1 MRTCEKCGFDGNRD
15 TAQFCAGCGEALS
28 VQALLSVGT
37 ILHER
42 YRVVRVLGKGGMGAV
57 YLVEDTKLYGKL
69 WAVKELLERFVDA
82 NDRAESI
89 AQFQQEAKLLVGLRH
104 PNLPQIVD
112 AFEQDGR
119 HYLVMEYVEGQTLEE
134 MLEQSPEGVFTEEQV
149 LEWAGQICDVLNY
162 LHMHDPPVIF
172 RDLKPANIMITP
184 EGRVKL
190 IDFGVA
196 RLFDPSKGTDTLK
209 MGTVGYAPPEQYA
222 GQGQTTPR
230 SDVYALGATLYE
242 LLTGDNPE
250 AHPFVFT
257 PVRAVN
263 RRVSTQT
270 SLTVDKAVQLDPN
283 DRFPSAL
290 AMKTALRGQKKVR
303 WPLIAALTGGPLLLA
318 GIAVGAYF
326 AFFWGR
332 AGSEVEPTVPIVAVV
347 ETDTPTPSATPTQI
361 PTSTSLPTLTPTET
375 PLPTDTPT
383 LSPTPTLTPT
393 LTPTPTPTAR
403 PTLNVTAEPTS
414 KPTSAAGPVLGA
426 GTILYTIQTDMGYYL
441 AKTSPTAAKG
451 ELLGPTTYD
460 NSTCSS
466 SGAAQTLDGVTY
478 NLYWGYRCGVAK
490 LAECASPDGQF
501 KVVLWKQDK
510 QWSMSVHQV
519 SDDSTV
525 GPSYAGED
533 LSTEIQMMWSPDS
546 RYFYFALGKELHRAS
561 PFEAGYQAIA
571 SDVYQPSLS
580 PDGSMMMYLKPSGAA
595 GGYDIMV
602 INATGLRNEPVN
614 VTNAADIEKLCPR
627 WAR

>member
-15 TAQFCAGCGEALS
+15 TAQFCAECGEALS
-28 VQALLSVGT
+28 VQALLSVGSV
-37 ILHER
+37 LHER

-82 NDRAESI
+82 NDRAESV

-112 AFEQDGR
+112 AFEQEGR
-119 HYLVMEYVEGQTLEE
+119 HYLVMEFVEGLTLEA
-134 MLEQSPEGVFTEEQV
+134 MLEQSPEGAFTEEQV

-162 LHMHDPPVIF
+162 LHAHDPPVIF

-270 SLTVDKAVQLDPN
+270 SLTIDKAVQLDPN

-290 AMKTALRGQKKVR
+290 AMKVALRGKKKAR
-303 WPLIAALTGGPLLLA
+303 WPLIAALVGGPLLLV
-318 GIAVGAYF
+318 GIAVGVYF
-326 AFFWGR
+326 AFFRG
-332 AGSEVEPTVPIVAVV
+332 GPEEEIVPTVPVVAVV
-347 ETDTPTPSATPTQI
+347 ETDTPMPSATPTQI
-361 PTSTSLPTLTPTET
+361 PTSTPLPTLTPTAT
-375 PLPTDTPT
+375 PLPTETQTPT
-383 LSPTPTLTPT
+383 PTPTLTPT
-393 LTPTPTPTAR
+393 LTPSPIPTAR
-403 PTLNVTAEPTS
+403 PTLNVTAGPTS
-414 KPTSAAGPVLGA
+414 QPTSPPGPVLGA

-441 AKTSPTAAKG
+441 AKTSSTATKG

-466 SGAAQTLDGVTY
+466 SGVAKTLEGDSF

-490 LAECASPDGQF
+490 LVECASPDGQY
-501 KVVLWKQDK
+501 KIILWREEK
-510 QWSMSVHQV
+510 QWTLSVRQV
-519 SDDSTV
+519 SDGSTV
-525 GPSYAGED
+525 GASYAGED
-533 LSTEIQMMWSPDS
+533 LSNELQLTWSPDS
-546 RYFYFALGKELHRAS
+546 RYFYFGLKREMHRGS
-561 PFEAGYQAIA
+561 PLEAGYQAIA

-580 PDGSMMMYLKPSGAA
+580 PDGSMLMYLKPTGGA
-595 GGYDIMV
+595 GGYDLMV
-602 INATGLRNEPVN
+602 INATGPRGEPVN
-614 VTNAADIEKLCPR
+614 VTNAPEIEKLCPR

>member
-15 TAQFCAGCGEALS
+15 TAQFCAECGEALS
-28 VQALLSVGT
+28 VQALLSVGSV
-37 ILHER
+37 LHER

-82 NDRAESI
+82 NDRAESV

-112 AFEQDGR
+112 AFEQEGR
-119 HYLVMEYVEGQTLEE
+119 HYLVMEFVEGLTLEA
-134 MLEQSPEGVFTEEQV
+134 MLEQAPEGAFTEEQV
-149 LEWAGQICDVLNY
+149 LEWTGQICDVLNY
-162 LHMHDPPVIF
+162 LHSHDPPVIF

-270 SLTVDKAVQLDPN
+270 SLTIDKAVQLDPN

-290 AMKTALRGQKKVR
+290 AMKAALRGKKKVR
-303 WPLIAALTGGPLLLA
+303 WPLIAALVGGPLLLA

-332 AGSEVEPTVPIVAVV
+332 PGEEVEPTVPVVAVV

-361 PTSTSLPTLTPTET
+361 PTSTPLPTLTPTAT

-383 LSPTPTLTPT
+383 LTPAPTLTPT
-393 LTPTPTPTAR
+393 LTPSPIPTAK
-403 PTLNVTAEPTS
+403 PTLNVTAGPTSEPTS
-414 KPTSAAGPVLGA
+414 PPGPVLGA
-426 GTILYTIQTDMGYYL
+426 GTILYTIETDMGYYL
-441 AKTSPTAAKG
+441 AKTSSTATKG

-466 SGAAQTLDGVTY
+466 SGVARTLEGDSF

-490 LAECASPDGQF
+490 LVECTSPDGQY
-501 KVVLWKQDK
+501 KIILWREGR
-510 QWSMSVHQV
+510 QWTLSVRQV
-519 SDDSTV
+519 SDDATV
-525 GPSYAGED
+525 GTSYAGED
-533 LSTEIQMMWSPDS
+533 LSNELLITWSPDS
-546 RYFYFALGKELHRAS
+546 RYFYFGLQREMHRGS

-571 SDVYQPSLS
+571 SNVYQPSLS

-602 INATGLRNEPVN
+602 INATGARNEPVN
-614 VTNAADIEKLCPR
+614 VTNAPEIEKLCPR
-627 WAR
+627 WVR

>member
-1 MRTCEKCGFDGNRD
+1 MRTCEECGFDGNRD
-15 TAQFCAGCGEALS
+15 TAQFCAECGQALS
-28 VQALLSVGT
+28 VQALLSVGSV
-37 ILHER
+37 LHER

-69 WAVKELLERFVDA
+69 WAMKELLERFVEA
-82 NDRAESI
+82 GDRAEAV

-134 MLEQSPEGVFTEEQV
+134 MLEQSPTGVFTEEQV
-149 LEWAGQICDVLNY
+149 LEWTGQICDVLNY
-162 LHMHDPPVIF
+162 LHAHDPPVIF

-230 SDVYALGATLYE
+230 SDIYALGATLYE

-270 SLTVDKAVQLDPN
+270 SLTIDKAVQLDPN

-290 AMKTALRGQKKVR
+290 AMKTALRGKKKVR
-303 WPLIAALTGGPLLLA
+303 WPLIGALVVGGPLLLA
-318 GIAVGAYF
+318 GIAAGAYF
-326 AFFWGR
+326 AFFQGR
-332 AGSEVEPTVPIVAVV
+332 GGSETEPTVPVVAAV

-361 PTSTSLPTLTPTET
+361 PTSTSRPTLTPTAT
-375 PLPTDTPT
+375 PLPTDTQAPT
-383 LSPTPTLTPT
+383 ATPTPTPTLTPS
-393 LTPTPTPTAR
+393 PVPTAR
-403 PTLNVTAEPTS
+403 PTSAVTAAPTSEPTS
-414 KPTSAAGPVLGA
+414 PGPVLGA
-426 GTILYTIQTDMGYYL
+426 GSILYTIETDLGYYL
-441 AKTSPTAAKG
+441 AQTSSTATKG

-466 SGAAQTLDGVTY
+466 SGVAKTLEGDSF
-478 NLYWGYRCGVAK
+478 NLYWGYRCNVAK
-490 LAECASPDGQF
+490 LVECTSPDGQY
-501 KVVLWKQDK
+501 KIVIWRESK
-510 QWSMSVHQV
+510 QWSLSVHQM
-519 SDDSTV
+519 SDDAIV

-533 LSTEIQMMWSPDS
+533 LSNELQLTWSPDS
-546 RYFYFALGKELHRAS
+546 RYFYFGLKRELHRAS
-561 PFEAGYQAIA
+561 PFEAGYEAIA
-571 SDVYQPSLS
+571 SDVYQPALS
-580 PDGSMMMYLKPSGAA
+580 PDGSMIMYLKPSGAA
-595 GGYDIMV
+595 GGYDILV
-602 INATGLRNEPVN
+602 VNATGPRSEPVN
-614 VTNAADIEKLCPR
+614 VTNAPEIEKLCPR

>member
-1 MRTCEKCGFDGNRD
+1 MRTCEKCNFEGNRD
-15 TAQFCAGCGEALS
+15 TAQFCAECGEPLS
-28 VQALLSVGT
+28 VQALLSVGSV
-37 ILHER
+37 LHER

-57 YLVEDTKLYGKL
+57 YLVEDVKLYGKL
-69 WAVKELLERFVDA
+69 WAVKELLERFIDA
-82 NDRAESI
+82 GDRAEAV
-89 AQFQQEAKLLVGLRH
+89 AQFEQEAKLLVGLRH

-134 MLEQSPEGVFTEEQV
+134 MLEQAPEGAFAEEQV
-149 LEWAGQICDVLNY
+149 LEWTAQICDVLNY
-162 LHMHDPPVIF
+162 LHSHEPPVIF
-172 RDLKPANIMITP
+172 RDLKPANVMITP

-270 SLTVDKAVQLDPN
+270 SLTIDKAVQLDPN

-290 AMKTALRGQKKVR
+290 AMKAALRGKKAAR
-303 WPLIAALTGGPLLLA
+303 WPLIGGLVGGPLLLA
-318 GIAVGAYF
+318 GIAVGAYLV
-326 AFFWGR
+326 FFRGGFVG
-332 AGSEVEPTVPIVAVV
+332 AVEPTTAPVVAVA
-347 ETDTPTPSATPTQI
+347 ETDTPAPSATPTQV
-361 PTSTSLPTLTPTET
+361 PTSTPAPTLTPTET
-375 PLPTDTPT
+375 PPPTDTPT
-383 LSPTPTLTPT
+383 STLTPT
-393 LTPTPTPTAR
+393 LTPSPVPTAR
-403 PTLNVTAEPTS
+403 PTLAVTAEPTAE
-414 KPTSAAGPVLGA
+414 PTSPGPVLGA
-426 GTILYTIQTDMGYYL
+426 GAILYTIQTDLGYYL
-441 AKTSPTAAKG
+441 AQTNSTAAKG

-466 SGAAQTLDGVTY
+466 SGVAKTLEGDSF

-501 KVVLWKQDK
+501 KVVLWQQDK
-510 QWSMSVHQV
+510 QWSLSVRQL

-525 GPSYAGED
+525 GPSYAGDD
-533 LSTEIQMMWSPDS
+533 LSTDLPMMWAPDS
-546 RYFYFALGKELHRAS
+546 RYFYFALKRELHRGS
-561 PFEAGYQAIA
+561 PLEAGYQAIA
-571 SDVYQPSLS
+571 SDVYQPALS
-580 PDGSMMMYLKPSGAA
+580 PDGTMIMYLKPSGAA

-602 INATGLRNEPVN
+602 VSARGARTEPVN
-614 VTNAADIEKLCPR
+614 VTNAPDIDKLCPR

>member
-15 TAQFCAGCGEALS
+15 TAQFCAECGEGLS
-28 VQALLSVGT
+28 AQALLSVGSV
-37 ILHER
+37 LHER

-82 NDRAESI
+82 DDRAESV

-112 AFEQDGR
+112 AFEQEGR
-119 HYLVMEYVEGQTLEE
+119 HYLVMEFVEGQTLEA
-134 MLEQSPEGVFTEEQV
+134 MLEQSPEGAFTEEQV
-149 LEWAGQICDVLNY
+149 LEWSGQICDVLNY
-162 LHMHDPPVIF
+162 LHSHDPPVIF

-270 SLTVDKAVQLDPN
+270 SLTIDKAVQLDPN

-290 AMKTALRGQKKVR
+290 AMKAALRGKKGVR

-332 AGSEVEPTVPIVAVV
+332 PGAEVEPTVPVVAVV

-361 PTSTSLPTLTPTET
+361 PTSTPLPTLTPTAT

-383 LSPTPTLTPT
+383 LTPAPTLTPT
-393 LTPTPTPTAR
+393 LTPSPIPTAR

-414 KPTSAAGPVLGA
+414 EPTSAAGPVLGA

-441 AKTSPTAAKG
+441 AKTSSTATKG

-466 SGAAQTLDGVTY
+466 SGVAKTLEGDLF

-490 LAECASPDGQF
+490 LVECASPDGQY
-501 KVVLWKQDK
+501 KIIIWREGK
-510 QWSMSVHQV
+510 QWTLSVRQV

-525 GPSYAGED
+525 GTSYAGED
-533 LSTEIQMMWSPDS
+533 LSNELQITWAPDS
-546 RYFYFALGKELHRAS
+546 RYFYFGLQRELHRGS
-561 PFEAGYQAIA
+561 PLEAGYQAIA

-580 PDGSMMMYLKPSGAA
+580 PDGSMMMFLKPSGAA

-602 INATGLRNEPVN
+602 INATGARNEPTN
-614 VTNAADIEKLCPR
+614 VTNAPEIEKLCPR
-627 WAR
+627 WVR

>member
-1 MRTCEKCGFDGNRD
+1 MRTCEKCGFEGNRD
-15 TAQFCAGCGEALS
+15 TAQFCAECGETLS
-28 VQALLSVGT
+28 AQALLSTGSV
-37 ILHER
+37 LHER

-82 NDRAESI
+82 KDRAESV

-112 AFEQDGR
+112 AFEEEGR
-119 HYLVMEYVEGQTLEE
+119 HYLVMEYVEGQTLEA
-134 MLEQSPEGVFTEEQV
+134 MLEQAPEGAFTEEQV
-149 LEWAGQICDVLNY
+149 LDWAGQICDVLNY

-270 SLTVDKAVQLDPN
+270 SLTIDKAVQLDPN

-290 AMKTALRGQKKVR
+290 AMRASLRGQKKTR
-303 WPLIAALTGGPLLLA
+303 WPLIAALVGGPLLLA

-326 AFFWGR
+326 AFFANR
-332 AGSEVEPTVPIVAVV
+332 PVEEVTPTVPVVAVV
-347 ETDTPTPSATPTQI
+347 DTETPTPSATPTQI
-361 PTSTSLPTLTPTET
+361 PTSTSVPTLTPTET
-375 PLPTDTPT
+375 PLPTE
-383 LSPTPTLTPT
+383 TPT
-393 LTPTPTPTAR
+393 LTPTPTMTPTLTPTPIPTAR
-403 PTLNVTAEPTS
+403 PTLNVTLTPT
-414 KPTSAAGPVLGA
+414 PPPGPVLGV

-441 AKTSPTAAKG
+441 AKTSPTSVQG

-460 NSTCSS
+460 NSTCST
-466 SGAAQTLDGVTY
+466 SGAAKTLEGDAF

-490 LAECASPDGQF
+490 LAECPSPDGKF
-501 KVVLWKQDK
+501 KVILWKQDK
-510 QWSMSVHQV
+510 QWSMSVRQV
-519 SDDSTV
+519 SDDSVV

-533 LSTEIQMMWSPDS
+533 LSNQIQMMWSPDS
-546 RYFYFALGKELHRAS
+546 RYFYFALNRELHRAS
-561 PFEAGYQAIA
+561 PYEAGYQPVA
-571 SDVYQPSLS
+571 SDVYDPFLS
-580 PDGSMMMYLKPSGAA
+580 PDGTMLLYQKPFGAG

-602 INATGLRNEPVN
+602 INATGPRGEPTN
-614 VTNAADIEKLCPR
+614 VTNAPDTEKLCPR